1 MSKKSRRSKNSYRT
15 VSKTSK
21 DDRSLYKFRKPSE
34 RPTKGKMTNS

>member
-21 DDRSLYKFRKPSE
+21 DDRSLYSKY
-34 RPTKGKMTNS
+34 N